1 MTRQI
6 RRQNAKTVMGEPP
19 AMQGPDGMVE
29 AGAVQQH
36 DGRLRLVELPAAGG
50 DESVNAVYGEL
61 HGSSLLRKTERLAEI
76 IEDVG
81 GGFDADRQPHQLF
94 ADTRGLELGRIHL
107 LMGRAGG
114 MNDRS
119 EEHTSELQSP

>member
-1 MTRQI
+1 EQRGGPVGHVGDRGQWRAGRAAMTRQI
-6 RRQNAKTVMGEPP
+6 RRQHAKTVMGEPP
-19 AMQGPDGMVE
+19 AMQGPGGMVE

-81 GGFDADRQPHQLF
+81 GGFDA
-94 ADTRGLELGRIHL
+94 
-107 LMGRAGG
+107 
-114 MNDRS
+114 
-119 EEHTSELQSP
+119 